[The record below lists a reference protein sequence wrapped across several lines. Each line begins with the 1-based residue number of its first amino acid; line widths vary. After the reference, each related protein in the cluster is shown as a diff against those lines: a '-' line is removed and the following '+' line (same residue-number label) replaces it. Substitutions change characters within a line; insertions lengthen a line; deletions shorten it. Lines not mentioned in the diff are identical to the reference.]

1 MQFKRPVHAL
11 VRCGYSRRRNMKAT
25 CLVALAYFCRT
36 RRARVHQAR
45 GLLPSTSVVP
55 SSDDST
61 QSGRG
66 GTNSPRLGP
75 HIVECDISTYL
86 ADTRPSSRGM
96 TLRQQDKE
104 MKKRRGIAIR
114 NTEHPTPFR
123 LAVAIDWP
131 SWCKPPELA
140 RPLSATGDDNDD
152 EPIIVQT
159 EADKS
164 HGLPVRQSQSFG
176 TATFRPLRVP
186 PSKSLHARSLLLYCQ
201 PVLQA

>member
-123 LAVAIDWP
+123 LAIV
-131 SWCKPPELA
+131 
-140 RPLSATGDDNDD
+140 
-152 EPIIVQT
+152 VQT
-159 EADKS
+159 
-164 HGLPVRQSQSFG
+164 
-176 TATFRPLRVP
+176 
-186 PSKSLHARSLLLYCQ
+186 ARAGKTTECYWRR
-201 PVLQA
+201 